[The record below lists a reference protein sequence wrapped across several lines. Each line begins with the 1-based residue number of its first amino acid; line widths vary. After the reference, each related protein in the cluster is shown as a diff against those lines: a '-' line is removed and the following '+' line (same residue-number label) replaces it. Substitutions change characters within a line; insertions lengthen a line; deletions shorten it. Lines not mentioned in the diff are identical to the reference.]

1 MRTSRPSIILVDA
14 NALLRQGLRS
24 LLEASGEFNVV
35 GEARD
40 GIEAMQGALAH
51 CPQLMLIDSHL
62 PGLCGI
68 ETVAQIKRRAPEIR
82 VVTLSDT
89 MTDDG
94 VRESL
99 SAGADGY
106 VLKSA
111 TFEEL
116 LSGLR
121 CVASGKRYLSPAVSS
136 LLVEGYLNPVAA
148 DANVLGRAAKLT
160 ARERSILQ
168 LIAEGR
174 TNRATAMYLSV
185 SQKTVEKHR
194 ANLMRK
200 IGVHNA
206 TELMMAAI
214 DLGIVDR
221 PVFSRRRS
229 APQELESMR
238 SSL

>member
-1 MRTSRPSIILVDA
+1 MRTSRPSILLVDS
-14 NALLRQGLRS
+14 NGLLRQGLRS
-24 LLEASGEFNVV
+24 LLDSSGEFNVV

-40 GIEAMQGALAH
+40 GIEALQGALAH
-51 CPQLMLIDSHL
+51 APELMLIDSHL
-62 PGLCGI
+62 PGMCGI
-68 ETVAQIKRRAPEIR
+68 ETVAQVKRRAPQIR
-82 VVTLSDT
+82 IVMLSDAI
-89 MTDDG
+89 TDDC

-106 VLKSA
+106 VLKSVS
-111 TFEEL
+111 FEEL
-116 LSGLR
+116 LGALR
-121 CVASGKRYLSPAVSS
+121 CVASGKRYLSPAISS
-136 LLVEGYLNPVAA
+136 LLVEGYLNPESA
-148 DANVLGRAAKLT
+148 DANELGRVAKLT

-174 TNRATAMYLSV
+174 TNRATAEYLSV

-206 TELMMAAI
+206 TELMIAAI

-221 PVFSRRRS
+221 PVFSRRRG
-229 APQELESMR
+229 APHLESLASMF
-238 SSL
+238 